1 MVARRP
7 VGKRSVD
14 SDGTVRV
21 RGRAANGEGS
31 VYFAADGRWRATY
44 RIPGEG
50 RPRSVSGATRDK
62 AIAARDRR
70 LAQLAEEPLTPIAA
84 AGTMSGD
91 TPIGEL
97 ARWWLTNVQTPS
109 GAGHHVG
116 PGRGPG
122 PTHRGHPWDCP
133 SRQVEGRAGH
143 RLAGVPARDPWLPRR
158 WDITAR
164 PWPRSSTRP
173 SSSA

>member
-14 SDGTVRV
+14 GDGTVRV

-70 LAQLAEEPLTPIAA
+70 LAELAEEPLSPIAA
-84 AGTMSGD
+84 AGAMSGA
-91 TPIGEL
+91 TTIGGAGEL
-97 ARWWLTNVQTPS
+97 VAVQRADVIRCGPRLGLRPRTGCDGSRTRS
-109 GAGHHVG
+109 GQSQSG
-116 PGRGPG
+116 
-122 PTHRGHPWDCP
+122 
-133 SRQVEGRAGH
+133 S
-143 RLAGVPARDPWLPRR
+143 
-158 WDITAR
+158 
-164 PWPRSSTRP
+164 
-173 SSSA
+173 